1 MVEGGVDAEDIP
13 STTCEE
19 KTVHEYYF
27 NSEIGV
33 NIEEKSCEGKNSKD
47 EDKGIFGKILGSTV
61 LAGIITVFFNL
72 MQHNNTNSLKY
83 ITEERQKWREKIR
96 DIAKNIEA
104 YQYSSDDKDRQK
116 LKEILVELKVNIN
129 PYGKENDTAYMEDG
143 HIWEMIEK
151 LEGIQETQDKDEFS
165 RDKNKLINYLSYLLK
180 YDWERAKYEV
190 EQKSLWIRGLK
201 VYGVWM
207 GLIIWIGILF
217 VSFSIDNIVCR
228 NILYFEIIIV
238 SILFAIFIMF
248 YFKKINF
255 EINKWENRFK
265 IIKKICIGIICF
277 FITIISIKYYDIF
290 ASNTDKTILFNLK
303 SCLEKNCIENIL
315 LIIAVSIYLIIIYSS
330 YIEDKKGHKTMQDE
344 YIKHLEDKQKYEMI
358 QEEYIRCIEYIRYIE
373 NINTTT
379 PK

>member
-1 MVEGGVDAEDIP
+1 MLLFCIKQHFNGRGGGVDAEYIP

-27 NSEIGV
+27 NSELGV
-33 NIEEKSCEGKNSKD
+33 NIEEKSCEVKNSN
-47 EDKGIFGKILGSTV
+47 EGDKGVFDKILDSAV
-61 LAGIITVFFNL
+61 LVGIITALFSL

-96 DIAKNIEA
+96 DIAKSIEV
-104 YQYSSDDKDRQK
+104 YQYSSDDEDKQK

-129 PYGKENDTAYMEDG
+129 PYGKGNDTAYMEDG
-143 HIWEMIEK
+143 HIWAVIRNLEK
-151 LEGIQETQDKDEFS
+151 PQEISNDQNQLNEQKPRDENEFFE
-165 RDKNKLINYLSYLLK
+165 DKNKLIGYLSCLLK

-207 GLIIWIGILF
+207 ALIIWIGILF
-217 VSFSIDNIVCR
+217 ASFNIENIIYR
-228 NILYFEIIIV
+228 GILYFIIIF
-238 SILFAIFIMF
+238 IIFLL
-248 YFKKINF
+248 YLKKINF
-255 EINKWENRFK
+255 EINKWKNKFK

-277 FITIISIKYYDIF
+277 FITIISIQYYDIF
-290 ASNTDKTILFNLK
+290 ASNMDKPILFNLK
-303 SCLEKNCIENIL
+303 SCLEKNCIENIF

-330 YIEDKKGHKTMQDE
+330 YIEDKKGYKTIQKE
-344 YIKHLEDKQKYEMI
+344 YIK
-358 QEEYIRCIEYIRYIE
+358 YIE
-373 NINTTT
+373 NINNIDTTT